1 MLRRPIGWVIPY
13 VMLWYLVGLLPF
25 QPTDLDIFF
34 WPSAKMAIAGQP
46 LMVYAANGQD
56 AYPNANGP
64 VSLLPLTLAGLLLQ
78 AAGQLDS
85 LPQRRAVAL
94 AVFSLFVLLM
104 AREAVAAIERIRG
117 GPLPTYMKLLAYA
130 VLTLGTPIW
139 QSVAGYG
146 HIEQPIEIW
155 LVLVAVRYIQTEKM
169 MPAGIAFG
177 LAVLSRSS
185 AVLLSIPL
193 GLAALRAGP
202 ARTIRLFAATAA
214 IGLAVLLPFVVAD
227 SSDVIHSL
235 FTYRGGLVVGAGSVW
250 SLTHGTSLEQVA
262 QHWDIAA
269 IVAVVLASSLWLA
282 SRPGG
287 LDQGRLF
294 AGLTL
299 ASAGFAMLAKTVW
312 PYYFFEPYVF
322 GTVWAIGSWHPASG
336 LIKLGLPALAFSVF
350 GLVAEIGSDPILTPI
365 QVQIEGAGMFA
376 MLGLTAVWIAWNAA
390 AHAAVQEA
398 WK

>member
-1 MLRRPIGWVIPY
+1 M
-13 VMLWYLVGLLPF
+13 
-25 QPTDLDIFF
+25 
-34 WPSAKMAIAGQP
+34 
-46 LMVYAANGQD
+46 
-56 AYPNANGP
+56 
-64 VSLLPLTLAGLLLQ
+64 
-78 AAGQLDS
+78 
-85 LPQRRAVAL
+85 
-94 AVFSLFVLLM
+94 
-104 AREAVAAIERIRG
+104 
-117 GPLPTYMKLLAYA
+117 
-130 VLTLGTPIW
+130 
-139 QSVAGYG
+139 
-146 HIEQPIEIW
+146 
-155 LVLVAVRYIQTEKM
+155 
-169 MPAGIAFG
+169 
-177 LAVLSRSS
+177 
-185 AVLLSIPL
+185 
-193 GLAALRAGP
+193 
-202 ARTIRLFAATAA
+202 
-214 IGLAVLLPFVVAD
+214 LLPFVVAD

-322 GTVWAIGSWHPASG
+322 GTVWAIGSWQPASG

>member
-1 MLRRPIGWVIPY
+1 
-13 VMLWYLVGLLPF
+13 
-25 QPTDLDIFF
+25 
-34 WPSAKMAIAGQP
+34 
-46 LMVYAANGQD
+46 
-56 AYPNANGP
+56 
-64 VSLLPLTLAGLLLQ
+64 
-78 AAGQLDS
+78 
-85 LPQRRAVAL
+85 
-94 AVFSLFVLLM
+94 
-104 AREAVAAIERIRG
+104 
-117 GPLPTYMKLLAYA
+117 
-130 VLTLGTPIW
+130 
-139 QSVAGYG
+139 
-146 HIEQPIEIW
+146 
-155 LVLVAVRYIQTEKM
+155 M

-202 ARTIRLFAATAA
+202 ARTIRLFAGTAA

-250 SLTHGTSLEQVA
+250 SLTHGTLLEQVA
-262 QHWDIAA
+262 QHWDIVA
-269 IVAVVLASSLWLA
+269 ILAVVLASSLWLA
-282 SRPGG
+282 TRPGG

-322 GTVWAIGSWHPASG
+322 GTVWAIGSWQPASG

-350 GLVAEIGSDPILTPI
+350 GLVAEIGSDPILTPT